1 MAQFYPRNIARSL
14 LRILYRDTTTTIT
27 ITTTTVIVISVPRVV
42 VQPVPVI
49 HRISAMVCGVLFLS
63 SIMHAPNVISAEVIS
78 SNKWYNI
85 VGAYSLL
92 VQFNLV
98 L

>member
-1 MAQFYPRNIARSL
+1 MPQFYPRNIARSL
-14 LRILYRDTTTTIT
+14 LRILYRDTTTIT
-27 ITTTTVIVISVPRVV
+27 TTTTVIVISVPRVV